1 MTIKE
6 KIKSKNGYIS
16 KHEAM
21 DPSLK
26 IKAQNLTWEYNNTRP
41 DENEKRSKILKELFG
56 TCSNLHLLNLPSNVI
71 MDLIFIQKGWQL

>member
-26 IKAQNLTWEYNNTRP
+26 IRL
-41 DENEKRSKILKELFG
+41 
-56 TCSNLHLLNLPSNVI
+56 C
-71 MDLIFIQKGWQL
+71 